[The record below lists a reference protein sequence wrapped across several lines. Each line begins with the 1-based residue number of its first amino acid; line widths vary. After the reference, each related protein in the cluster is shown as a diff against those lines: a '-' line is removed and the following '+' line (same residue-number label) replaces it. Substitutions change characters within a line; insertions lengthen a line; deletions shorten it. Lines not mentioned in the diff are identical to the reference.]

1 TFSIGVTLASAIA
14 IPATGIFSLYAPII
28 SDFLKNNQLAEL
40 NKKYKETAKLLFFI
54 GAILYSCIFLGIE
67 NLFQMLPTHE
77 SLMASVPIILILGFN
92 VLVNMGTGF
101 NGEIITYSK
110 YYKFNLIAIALLV
123 ILNVGLNLIFILVF
137 KLGIEAVAYASLLS
151 MVVFNMSK
159 LWFIYLKFKLFPFD
173 KSFLKLVVVFSFV
186 LLFTYFLPQLNNL
199 FLNLIFKI
207 SCCLL
212 LNLLLIYKLNLVY
225 SFNFW
230 VKKIKF

>member
-1 TFSIGVTLASAIA
+1 MTLASAIA

-28 SDFLKNNQLAEL
+28 SDFLKNNQLEAL

-77 SLMASVPIILILGFN
+77 NLMASVPIILILGFN

-110 YYKFNLIAIALLV
+110 FYKFNLIAIALLV
-123 ILNVGLNLIFILVF
+123 ILNVTLNLVFILVF

-151 MVVFNMSK
+151 MLAFNLSK
-159 LWFIYLKFKLFPFD
+159 LWFIYRKFKLFPFD
-173 KSFLKLVVVFSFV
+173 KSFLKLVLVFSSV
-186 LLFTYFLPQLNNL
+186 LLICYFLPNLNNTIQDL
-199 FLNLIFKI
+199 VIKISICLVLNLFFV
-207 SCCLL
+207 
-212 LNLLLIYKLNLVY
+212 YKLKLVY

-230 VKKIKF
+230 LDKIKK